1 MLEKLQ
7 KTFVESL
14 YSRSADLEFISS
26 KDKQLRF
33 EIYRKTVFEVLRKS
47 LELTYPGIWKLLG
60 EECAKGVAHRF
71 CLDREHLPTTACLD
85 DWGKEFSSYLATVPE
100 LSALPYLENF
110 AQYEWLKAE
119 VYQSALGPEDI
130 SFQLEE
136 ISEEAALKGTFR
148 FLPSVRFFSSIYPI
162 HRMVDL
168 IDAVEQEGVSLSEG
182 ACYGVLYKNQQ
193 SIHTSWIQEDIF
205 HFYSSLW
212 AGKTLG
218 EAAEHCHENYP
229 TFNLQDAI
237 LLMMTKKIVHAFYT
251 GVVNDHKADMGES

>member
-26 KDKQLRF
+26 KDKQKRF
-33 EIYRKTVFEVLRKS
+33 DVYRKTVFEVLRKS

-60 EECAKGVAHRF
+60 EECANGVAHRF
-71 CLDREHLPTTACLD
+71 CLQREHLPTTACLD
-85 DWGKEFSSYLATVPE
+85 DWGRDFSSYLATVPE
-100 LSALPYLENF
+100 LTQLPYLKDF
-110 AQYEWLKAE
+110 AHYEWLKAE
-119 VYQSALGPEDI
+119 VYQLESEPEVTA
-130 SFQLEE
+130 FQLEGL
-136 ISEEAALKGTFR
+136 SEEAVLNGTFQ
-148 FLPSVRFFSSIYPI
+148 FLPSARFFSSIYPI
-162 HRMVDL
+162 HRIVDL
-168 IDAVEQEGVSLSEG
+168 IDDIEQEGVSLSEG

-205 HFYSSLW
+205 HFYSNLW

-218 EAAEHCHENYP
+218 EAAEHCHQNYP

-237 LLMMTKKIVHAFYT
+237 LLMMTKKIVHAFAL
-251 GVVNDHKADMGES
+251 G